1 MVWLVFAAARA
12 RQARVQLRSSHHNNG
27 RRVLAAAQ
35 TLDPAPLLV
44 VTRSAAGIHVE
55 PAPVEQLENLKVVE
69 LQALLAQLQLPKS
82 GRKVQLVER
91 LRSALA
97 AAASSAASN
106 AGNSVANSETSRV
119 PSSTARLGSADGGRA
134 GVDDEPSSRVG
145 ASAGAHLLA
154 LLPQEAQLQ
163 LAEALAAAQGPGEDQ
178 EHGRPMLTSAPA
190 PARGS
195 AAAPQTSASAI
206 DPAALATAT
215 ATAGAA
221 AAAAEWPAPPLPA
234 AISAPAV
241 ASEVVTPRSDAAAVQ
256 LPHELPR
263 STRQSRVRARRSP
276 ALPSPQAQLPASFS
290 SQLPRLPMAL
300 PASASQTQAQQE
312 QQGRQQQHQ
321 QEVEEEEE
329 EEEEEGRPIQQNSS
343 IGQQPQPPISEQRAE
358 APWQQE
364 VQPISQY
371 DAGGGG
377 AEGGLAPGL
386 DIDLTELP
394 PMPPL
399 QRGSCWLVQD
409 KQLDENELKTL
420 LQSNPSELQVA
431 VLGSAGH
438 SAGRYRALPSLVL
451 LRGKDAWVFDAGD
464 DTQRQL
470 GAMAHVR
477 PSKVFRLFMTSLT
490 SESVAGLP
498 GLLCTIGQA
507 RVRGHE
513 TTDIPIH
520 VYGPPG
526 LANFLAN
533 IYMVSHTYLEVAIV
547 VHELVSVAVP
557 DQDRQ
562 PEQINRR
569 ARIFTTQ
576 LPPDQLNPEG
586 ATDACLAAFKPT
598 QGRAVTAKG
607 SKAGGGVLAF
617 DSRAA
622 YLPFPDPQ
630 PGDPERAPPPHHQL
644 RWTLQI
650 DVGAQ
655 VVAVALP
662 SPQPDSPRFAFVIQ
676 ARPGSVPYLGEADR
690 SGALVVERAQALGI
704 PPGRAYSELKEGRAV
719 QNLVGQT
726 IPPELCVSP
735 KRPGRRVVIMSTCHA
750 LPPRDA
756 AFWDA
761 AQDADLLVTGTVLP
775 DELVLPRGLELS
787 NDKKKSNISGAVM
800 HNVSNSNG
808 ANSTAAAVAVA
819 AAATAAA
826 AWRAAGELHGPD
838 TPPAVDAL
846 IPTMLRQALR
856 QAVATTAAAGTGRRA
871 DEGVAGFAAGE
882 DFHVLVLDKNL

>member
-1 MVWLVFAAARA
+1 
-12 RQARVQLRSSHHNNG
+12 
-27 RRVLAAAQ
+27 
-35 TLDPAPLLV
+35 
-44 VTRSAAGIHVE
+44 
-55 PAPVEQLENLKVVE
+55 
-69 LQALLAQLQLPKS
+69 
-82 GRKVQLVER
+82 
-91 LRSALA
+91 
-97 AAASSAASN
+97 
-106 AGNSVANSETSRV
+106 
-119 PSSTARLGSADGGRA
+119 
-134 GVDDEPSSRVG
+134 
-145 ASAGAHLLA
+145 
-154 LLPQEAQLQ
+154 
-163 LAEALAAAQGPGEDQ
+163 
-178 EHGRPMLTSAPA
+178 
-190 PARGS
+190 
-195 AAAPQTSASAI
+195 
-206 DPAALATAT
+206 
-215 ATAGAA
+215 
-221 AAAAEWPAPPLPA
+221 
-234 AISAPAV
+234 
-241 ASEVVTPRSDAAAVQ
+241 
-256 LPHELPR
+256 
-263 STRQSRVRARRSP
+263 
-276 ALPSPQAQLPASFS
+276 
-290 SQLPRLPMAL
+290 
-300 PASASQTQAQQE
+300 
-312 QQGRQQQHQ
+312 
-321 QEVEEEEE
+321 
-329 EEEEEGRPIQQNSS
+329 
-343 IGQQPQPPISEQRAE
+343 
-358 APWQQE
+358 
-364 VQPISQY
+364 
-371 DAGGGG
+371 
-377 AEGGLAPGL
+377 
-386 DIDLTELP
+386 
-394 PMPPL
+394 MPPP

-438 SAGRYRALPSLVL
+438 SASRYRALPSLVL

-557 DQDRQ
+557 DQERQ

-676 ARPGSVPYLGEADR
+676 EADR

-735 KRPGRRVVIMSTCHA
+735 KRPGRRVVIMSTCHS

-787 NDKKKSNISGAVM
+787 NDKMKSNISGAVM

-808 ANSTAAAVAVA
+808 ANRASSSSSSRSMESSWGVSGRGVGGAEQAGFERGMAAQVVQGLA
-819 AAATAAA
+819 ASEVGEL
-826 AWRAAGELHGPD
+826 AAGLGTRKVLLTRFDTRLHGPD

-856 QAVATTAAAGTGRRA
+856 QAVATTAAAGAGRRA
-871 DEGVAGFAAGE
+871 DEHVAGFAAGE